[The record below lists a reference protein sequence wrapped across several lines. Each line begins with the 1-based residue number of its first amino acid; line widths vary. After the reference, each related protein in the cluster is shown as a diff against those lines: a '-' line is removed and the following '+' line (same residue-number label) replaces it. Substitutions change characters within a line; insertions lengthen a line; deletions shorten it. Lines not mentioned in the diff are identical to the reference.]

1 MAREFKFADLGEGI
15 TEGEIVKW
23 HIREGSEVRVDQILV
38 EVETDKAIVPIPSP
52 YAGRVTA
59 LHGKEGALIKVGDVL
74 VEFSEEKKDSGS
86 VVGILEEAPDE
97 VPEKLEARSSTL
109 EGRGPKSGARG
120 VRAIPSVRA
129 LAKKMGIDLTEVK
142 GSGPEGRIR
151 KEDLQGQA
159 RVFGTKD
166 KPAESLIKGDGDVER
181 VPFRG
186 VKRAQAKLVSESAQ
200 KIPHVTFMD
209 RADMTR
215 LQEVREQER
224 PSVEKQ
230 GLKLT
235 FLPFIIKSV
244 ITGLKQYPYLNSSLD
259 ESRQEIILKKYY
271 HIGIAVDT
279 PDGLMVFAV
288 KNADQKSILELAK
301 ELAELTQKAAS
312 RTIDLKD
319 LKGSTFTLTNYG
331 VIGGIYGTPIINFP
345 EAAILGIGKIEDRPV
360 VLNGEVAVRKI
371 APLSLSFDHRLIDG
385 AYAGRFLNTVIE
397 HIENP
402 NLLLI
407 KSR

>member
-23 HIREGSEVRVDQILV
+23 HIREGSEVKVDQILV
-38 EVETDKAIVPIPSP
+38 EIETDKAIVPIPSP
-52 YAGRVTA
+52 YAGRVKA
-59 LHGKEGALIKVGDVL
+59 LHGKEGGLIKVGDVL
-74 VEFSEEKKDSGS
+74 VEFSEAKKDSGS

-97 VPEKLEARSSTL
+97 VPEKLEARRPGP
-109 EGRGPKSGARG
+109 EIRGPKSGAPG

-129 LAKKMGIDLTEVK
+129 LAKKMGIDLTGVK
-142 GSGPEGRIR
+142 GSGPDGRIR
-151 KEDLQGQA
+151 KEDLQGQTRGFEA
-159 RVFGTKD
+159 KE
-166 KPAESLIKGDGDVER
+166 KPAEALIKADGDVER

-209 RADMTR
+209 KADMTR
-215 LQEVREQER
+215 LQEVREQEK
-224 PSVEKQ
+224 PSIEKQ

-244 ITGLKQYPYLNSSLD
+244 IAGLKQYPYLNSSLD
-259 ESRQEIILKKYY
+259 ESRQEIVLKKYY

-279 PDGLMVFAV
+279 PDGLMVFAI

-319 LKGSTFTLTNYG
+319 LKGGTFTLTNYG
-331 VIGGIYGTPIINFP
+331 VIGGMYGTPIINYP
-345 EAAILGIGKIEDRPV
+345 EAAILGIGKIEDQPV
-360 VLNGEVAVRKI
+360 ILNGEVAARKI

-407 KSR
+407 ESR